1 MHTSPLPQ
9 LHSTHRR
16 TIARSLAAAAVLCA
30 AASSVWSADLQ
41 VTVSG
46 VRSDTGEVMLAL
58 YDNESTFLKQSLQ
71 ASKTAARAR
80 GDSDRVTLVF
90 KDVPPGRYAL
100 SGFHDLN
107 GNGALDS
114 NLMRI
119 PTEPLAFS
127 NGAQPRFGPPTFSDA
142 AFTVGDDTLQ
152 LVIVLK

>member
-1 MHTSPLPQ
+1 MFTPNTTLAMLLLATSINA
-9 LHSTHRR
+9 H
-16 TIARSLAAAAVLCA
+16 A
-30 AASSVWSADLQ
+30 ADLQ
-41 VTVSG
+41 VTLHG
-46 VRSDTGEVMLAL
+46 VHSDAGEVMLAL
-58 YDNESTFLKQSLQ
+58 YDRESTFLKQSVQ

-119 PTEPLAFS
+119 PSEPLGFS
-127 NGAQPRFGPPTFSDA
+127 NGAQPRFGPPNFTDA
-142 AFTVGDDTLQ
+142 AFTVGDDPLQ
-152 LVIVLK
+152 LDVVLR

>member
-1 MHTSPLPQ
+1 MHPSALP
-9 LHSTHRR
+9 HIRSTRR
-16 TIARSLAAAAVLCA
+16 AIAHGLAAAAVLCA
-30 AASSVWSADLQ
+30 AASSAWSADLQ

-46 VRSDTGEVMLAL
+46 LRSDTGEVMLAL
-58 YDNESTFLKQSLQ
+58 YDNEATFLKQSFQ

-107 GNGALDS
+107 GNGAVVS

-119 PTEPLAFS
+119 PTEPLGFS
-127 NGAQPRFGPPTFSDA
+127 NGAQPRFGPPTFTDA
-142 AFTVGDDTLQ
+142 AFTVGGDPLQ
-152 LVIVLK
+152 LDVVLR